1 MRLLQLCLFSRIYE
15 EKEFNVTKIATFHSP
30 IIRMIKK
37 KIQMDTRTIMQLTK
51 QLLIKNLAMLHIL
64 KWKKLKCVNIK
75 KMDAIICYTIEI
87 VQPIKG
93 ALSGL
98 KQFLAI
104 QNTLK
109 MLKNAFYFTLKALFV
124 LKIFKLLSWLVG
136 RVEKTA
142 WLER

>member
-1 MRLLQLCLFSRIYE
+1 M
-15 EKEFNVTKIATFHSP
+15 N
-30 IIRMIKK
+30 
-37 KIQMDTRTIMQLTK
+37 
-51 QLLIKNLAMLHIL
+51 
-64 KWKKLKCVNIK
+64 
-75 KMDAIICYTIEI
+75 AIICYTIEI
-87 VQPIKG
+87 VQTIKG

-98 KQFLAI
+98 RQFLAI

-136 RVEKTA
+136 HVEKTA